1 MSESGCGLV
10 WVLLSCGSAGQV
22 LHRVD
27 GFAVHADFEMQF
39 DAVCVAIAHG
49 GNRLACCD
57 FLVFLNQNGVVV
69 CVGGDGEV
77 AVADENQFAVAAHF
91 FADVEDGSG
100 CCGFDALSECASNI
114 DAFVGRVV
122 VATDDG
128 IFAVVDRPLQ
138 GQAVDGGDGSGAAD
152 VGTAGTGAVGGVF
165 TDAQDLSDFDL

>member
-1 MSESGCGLV
+1 MPNCKKRFCLLKQKRFFHFRRPVIRLSESGCGLV
-10 WVLLSCGSAGQV
+10 WVLLSCGSAGKV
-22 LHRVD
+22 LHGVD

-100 CCGFDALSECASNI
+100 GCGFDALSECAADI

-122 VATDDG
+122 VAADDG

-138 GQAVDGGDGSGAAD
+138 G
-152 VGTAGTGAVGGVF
+152 
-165 TDAQDLSDFDL
+165 